1 MEDKKTSQIIPEKE
15 DLKLKKGMPVTK
27 LINDISKLHIGDKV
41 KIPRQLLPADS
52 TVSEDD
58 YVDAVIE
65 AIYRH
70 HIVYR
75 LKPGTRIS
83 LDYFDSLQVFVT
95 EAFSSYPEEQQ
106 LLDLANAMAEK

>member
-1 MEDKKTSQIIPEKE
+1 MENKNTQRVIPEKDE
-15 DLKLKKGMPVTK
+15 LVLKKGMPIAK
-27 LINDISKLHIGDKV
+27 LLNDISKLHIGDKV
-41 KIPRQLLPADS
+41 QIPRQLLPADS

-70 HIVYR
+70 HIAYR

-95 EAFSSYPEEQQ
+95 DAFSSYPEEQQ

>member
-1 MEDKKTSQIIPEKE
+1 MEDTRTYQVIPEKE
-15 DLKLKKGMPVTK
+15 ELELKKGMPVTK
-27 LINDISKLHIGDKV
+27 LLNDISKLHIGDKV
-41 KIPRQLLPADS
+41 ALPRQLLPADS
-52 TVSEDD
+52 TVSETD

-65 AIYRH
+65 AIYKH

-83 LDYFDSLQVFVT
+83 LDYFDSLQVIVT

-106 LLDLANAMAEK
+106 LLDLANALSHK